1 MKITK
6 FGFFLLLVFQ
16 ISFGQTSDGTPKG
29 FTKIEGLEYVG
40 KITFY
45 LEKKTQTIL
54 AYQNGKVKWK
64 VNAKDVCG
72 KRYAKKSKM
81 KYIGIRGKY
90 LEVVY
95 KHRRVNI
102 EVETGKA
109 TCEVKEGRIPIY

>member
-16 ISFGQTSDGTPKG
+16 ISFGQTSDGIPKG

-64 VNAKDVCG
+64 AAVMKVCG
-72 KRYAKKSKM
+72 KPSVGKSE
-81 KYIGIRGKY
+81 IREIRIENKGLKIVYGK
-90 LEVVY
+90 
-95 KHRRVNI
+95 HSFANI
-102 EVETGKA
+102 EAETGKVI
-109 TCEVKEGRIPIY
+109 CEGQD

>member
-16 ISFGQTSDGTPKG
+16 ISFGQTSDGIPKG

-64 VNAKDVCG
+64 ATIMKVCG
-72 KRYAKKSKM
+72 KPSVGKSE
-81 KYIGIRGKY
+81 IREIRIENKGLKIVYGK
-90 LEVVY
+90 
-95 KHRRVNI
+95 HSFANI
-102 EVETGKA
+102 EAETGKVI
-109 TCEVKEGRIPIY
+109 CEGQD